1 MCPAVSDLLPK
12 RCERIEV
19 RVAGLTQ
26 LFHAMDPSKLRYRDL
41 DPDAEAFITDW
52 AREVPSSLPL
62 GLTVLVEGK
71 SGLSAEPGELREAIG
86 GFFCRRAALARRRLR
101 DLFHRGR
108 TSLFI
113 GVGALACSM
122 TAGDVLGRAFS
133 HHVTDLVRE
142 GLLIGG
148 WVAMWRPMEN
158 FSTTSGQ
165 FGRTS
170 RSLTASARCR
180 YKSATRRAP
189 TPPVPTEP
197 QSRISATPRSWS
209 AASRRALGLSQRTAN
224 RRQHD

>member
-1 MCPAVSDLLPK
+1 MDGLSSHAKDVAMCPAVSDLLPK

-52 AREVPSSLPL
+52 AREVPSSLTL

-148 WVAMWRPMEN
+148 WVAMWRPMEIFFYDQWPIRADVTLADRLSSMPVQICYAPSADPACPN
-158 FSTTSGQ
+158 GAPIEDL
-165 FGRTS
+165 GD
-170 RSLTASARCR
+170 TAELVCG
-180 YKSATRRAP
+180 
-189 TPPVPTEP
+189 E
-197 QSRISATPRSWS
+197 
-209 AASRRALGLSQRTAN
+209 
-224 RRQHD
+224 